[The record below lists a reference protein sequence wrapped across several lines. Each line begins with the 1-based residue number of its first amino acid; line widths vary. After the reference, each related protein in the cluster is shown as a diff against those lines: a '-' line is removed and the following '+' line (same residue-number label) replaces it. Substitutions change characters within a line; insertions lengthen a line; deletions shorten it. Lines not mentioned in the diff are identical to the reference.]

1 LRELTVGLPPMLV
14 GSGRPIQSGCGCLEP
29 AMILLATCAGC
40 SGKPSGWQQRSV
52 RAVVMHW
59 RHCATSIVNGIVITH
74 RVYHLAL
81 LPRLTTEPFSWSL
94 GSQTTVTGQLTMFLR
109 SVACWST

>member
-1 LRELTVGLPPMLV
+1 
-14 GSGRPIQSGCGCLEP
+14 
-29 AMILLATCAGC
+29 
-40 SGKPSGWQQRSV
+40 
-52 RAVVMHW
+52 
-59 RHCATSIVNGIVITH
+59 VNGIVITH

-109 SVACWST
+109 SVAC